1 MLAIMNKCDN
11 YTTMSF
17 SPLNQLNDLGI
28 SHSTGQASI
37 SSESI
42 ALHVV
47 EEALPTDFSVLMG
60 DQPFY
65 PTITENCSS

>member
-1 MLAIMNKCDN
+1 MLATMNKCDN

-28 SHSTGQASI
+28 SDSTGQASI

-47 EEALPTDFSVLMG
+47 EEALHTDFIVLMQG
-60 DQPFY
+60 SHFV
-65 PTITENCSS
+65 